1 MPLALTVKDATR
13 ETAEPS
19 PTVPD
24 SVTVCCPA
32 DSPAESPADSIASA
46 DRGQAIEIAP
56 PSP

>member
-1 MPLALTVKDATR
+1 MPLAVTVKDATH

-32 DSPAESPADSIASA
+32 DSIASA

-56 PSP
+56 PSL